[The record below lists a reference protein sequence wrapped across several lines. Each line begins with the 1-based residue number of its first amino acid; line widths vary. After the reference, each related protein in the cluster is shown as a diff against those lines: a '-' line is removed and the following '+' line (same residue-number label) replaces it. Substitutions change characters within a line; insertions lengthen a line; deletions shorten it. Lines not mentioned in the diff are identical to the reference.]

1 MKNNQQGW
9 LNVYKPTNISSFE
22 ALNKIKKK
30 YNVKKIG
37 HAGTLDPLAEGI
49 LPIAI
54 GKTTK
59 LIRFVNDK
67 TKEYEFQIK
76 WGEQTSTDDREG
88 KVIEKSSNIPSHDE
102 INLKLKNFAG
112 KILQAPP
119 KASAVKINGVRSYK
133 LFRLNTNFENKK
145 RYVYIYESKILDS
158 EKKDLTKIMIRCG
171 KGFYVRSFARDLAE
185 QLETKGH
192 IFSLKRTKVGQFCLK
207 SAILLDDLL
216 KIGQTQLEFS
226 DIHPSMSMLDDI
238 LAYEVDDE
246 VLIKKISQGRSVKI
260 DANHF
265 FQNSLNFNE
274 RTIIFLTCNNNVL
287 SFGKYD
293 GYLFKPQKVLI

>member
-1 MKNNQQGW
+1 M
-9 LNVYKPTNISSFE
+9 
-22 ALNKIKKK
+22 
-30 YNVKKIG
+30 
-37 HAGTLDPLAEGI
+37 
-49 LPIAI
+49 
-54 GKTTK
+54 
-59 LIRFVNDK
+59 
-67 TKEYEFQIK
+67 
-76 WGEQTSTDDREG
+76 
-88 KVIEKSSNIPSHDE
+88 
-102 INLKLKNFAG
+102 
-112 KILQAPP
+112 
-119 KASAVKINGVRSYK
+119 
-133 LFRLNTNFENKK
+133 
-145 RYVYIYESKILDS
+145 YESKILDS
-158 EKKDLTKIMIRCG
+158 EKIDLTKIMIRCG

>member
-54 GKTTK
+54 GKATK
-59 LIRFVNDK
+59 LIPFINNDI
-67 TKEYEFQIK
+67 KEYEFEIK

-88 KVIEKSSNIPSHDE
+88 DIIEKSSYIPSYSE
-102 INLKLKNFAG
+102 IYMKLKNFTG
-112 KILQAPP
+112 KIIQAPP
-119 KASAVKINGVRSYK
+119 KASAVKINGVRAYK

-145 RYVYIYESKILDS
+145 KYVYVYESKILDS
-158 EKKDLTKIMIRCG
+158 TKKNLTKIMIKCG

-185 QLETKGH
+185 QLGTKGH
-192 IFSLKRTKVGQFCLK
+192 IFSLII
-207 SAILLDDLL
+207 A
-216 KIGQTQLEFS
+216 
-226 DIHPSMSMLDDI
+226 
-238 LAYEVDDE
+238 AYPINK
-246 VLIKKISQGRSVKI
+246 L
-260 DANHF
+260 
-265 FQNSLNFNE
+265 
-274 RTIIFLTCNNNVL
+274 
-287 SFGKYD
+287 
-293 GYLFKPQKVLI
+293 